1 MQIQTH
7 DDKTE
12 SSGIEAPQY
21 SAMDAASTLTRCLS
35 VTNVPVILEALI
47 CSVLSGKCPA
57 VVPLPL
63 ATRLDRENEQRVMIS
78 EAAATCL
85 KARRCRMAASSR
97 CPRVRAGGSAIRSDP
112 RSLQTLL

>member
-1 MQIQTH
+1 VQIQTH

-21 SAMDAASTLTRCLS
+21 SAMDAASTLTVVL
-35 VTNVPVILEALI
+35 ALRT
-47 CSVLSGKCPA
+47 CQA